1 MNIQQLLRE
10 ADIYRMQM
18 SWFANK
24 TPVIYMKGRTQR
36 TSTSMAIE
44 PYALAYGCE
53 LSGVSCPK
61 RWRSTF
67 ASTSPTESTYI
78 QSDPRVD
85 PSIRKIVG
93 ASGPFAA
100 VQDDFNVD
108 VSLTPSCRRL
118 ISIIHT
124 VANEYVFQY
133 TTREHRDTDVNEL
146 YDLLGAASEAF
157 TAVGIH
163 TRLISDSGYEQF
175 KQAVHMYDQIAERL
189 MGIDSAVRAMKHLYA
204 DAGADQL
211 LANPSVS
218 AAIRQD
224 VQNAISHNKLQI
236 FNTLDD
242 IPTGKNLE
250 VWFEGDYEAHMVS
263 GDPSDM
269 RKYHA

>member
-10 ADIYRMQM
+10 ADIYRMQL
-18 SWFANK
+18 SWSENK

-36 TSTSMAIE
+36 ESTSMAIE

-53 LSGVSCPK
+53 LLDISCPK

-67 ASTSPTESTYI
+67 ATTSPTESAYV
-78 QSDPRVD
+78 QSDPSDD

-100 VQDDFNVD
+100 VHDDFNMD
-108 VSLTPSCRRL
+108 TSLTPSCRRL

-124 VANEYVFQY
+124 IANEYVFQY
-133 TTREHRDTDVNEL
+133 ATGVHRDAAVDEL
-146 YDLLGAASEAF
+146 YDRLGAASEAF

-163 TRLISDSGYEQF
+163 TRATSDGGYEQF
-175 KQAVHMYDQIAERL
+175 KQAVRMYDQIAERL
-189 MGIDSAVRAMKHLYA
+189 MGIETAVHAMKRLYA

-218 AAIRQD
+218 AAIKQD
-224 VQNAISHNKLQI
+224 VQNAISQNKLQI

-250 VWFEGDYEAHMVS
+250 VWFEGDYEAHMIS
-263 GDPSDM
+263 GDPSAM
-269 RKYHA
+269 RKYHT